1 MIDMTHNDRLRNI
14 VRTYRA
20 FQDNPQMVLPTALM
34 LLLEAAG
41 LALDEDDRSR
51 YADAMSLRD
60 RMHEGRTEHDL
71 TTTGVPAKA
80 GA

>member
-1 MIDMTHNDRLRNI
+1 MTHNDRLRNI

-20 FQDNPQMVLPTALM
+20 HQDDKRMVLPTALM

-41 LALDEDDRSR
+41 LALDEDERSR
-51 YADAMSLRD
+51 YADTMSLRD
-60 RMHEGRTEHDL
+60 RLHEGRADHDL
-71 TTTGVPAKA
+71 TTTGAPAKA